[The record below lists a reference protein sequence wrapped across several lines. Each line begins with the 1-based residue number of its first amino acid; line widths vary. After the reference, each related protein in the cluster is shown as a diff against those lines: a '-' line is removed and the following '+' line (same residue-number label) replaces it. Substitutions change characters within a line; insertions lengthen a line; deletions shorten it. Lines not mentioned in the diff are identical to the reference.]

1 MKEIDRYIENSKK
14 IEENEKFLFDGKK
27 DVVDETFSFFKYR
40 ALKNIAQSFIVFLL
54 YFVYLFDVPFL
65 LVSLLI
71 SVMFLIAINLLNEIY
86 DDKKR
91 LKSNM
96 SERFTI
102 SAILYLLT
110 IFLLNNTTNSFFSIL
125 LMTIS
130 WLLFSGLVSL
140 FFYVK
145 TSKKYFSS
153 YQCWGKQVV
162 PILREQE
169 EIEKFII
176 KDEETILRVLEY
188 SETISHY
195 DHVYFYPLF
204 EKKIAPLYKAVTEQ
218 EVVKMEL
225 NKEINKMLITTE

>member
-1 MKEIDRYIENSKK
+1 MKQIDRYIENSKK

-27 DVVDETFSFFKYR
+27 GVVDETLSFFKYR

-71 SVMFLIAINLLNEIY
+71 SVMFLISINLLDGIY
-86 DDKKR
+86 GDKKG

-110 IFLLNNTTNSFFSIL
+110 VFFLNNTANSFFSIL
-125 LMTIS
+125 IMTIF

-140 FFYVK
+140 FFYIK
-145 TSKKYFSS
+145 TRKKYFSS
-153 YQCWGKQVV
+153 YQYWDKQVV

-195 DHVYFYPLF
+195 DHVHFYPLF